1 MKVSMKKL
9 RRAMIL
15 CLFLALGLGA
25 AWYLQPR
32 FFQPSLLQL
41 NQKLSGLTK
50 KSVLVDD
57 HRIVY
62 LEGGSGDTVVLLHG
76 IFSEKDHWVDF
87 ARSLTGKYRII
98 IPDIPAFGES
108 TRLSDAS
115 YDYADQVLRLKAFF
129 DALELG
135 PFHIAGNSMGGTL
148 AALYSLEQPERIKS
162 LAFIGAPH
170 GIKTPLPS
178 SMDDLIEQG
187 KFPLVVRTAE
197 EFESML
203 DLLFFKRPFLPYPI
217 LKESMDAGIRQ
228 ADDNEKIFRQQL
240 KDRYLLHEKLQHIK
254 HPLLTLWGEGERIFH
269 PSGAQV
275 LKEIQPEHTLVV
287 MSEAGHLPQ
296 MEKPRETATLYLNF
310 LMRHP

>member
-1 MKVSMKKL
+1 MKVFMKKS
-9 RRAMIL
+9 RSAVIL
-15 CLFLALGLGA
+15 SLFLALGLVT
-25 AWYLQPR
+25 AWYLQPH
-32 FFQPSLLQL
+32 FFLSPLLQL

-76 IFSEKDHWVDF
+76 IFSEKDHWVEF
-87 ARSLTGKYRII
+87 AHSLTGKYRLI

-108 TRLSDAS
+108 TRLPGAS
-115 YDYADQVLRLKAFF
+115 YDYADQVLRLKALF
-129 DALELG
+129 DALKLET
-135 PFHIAGNSMGGTL
+135 FHIAGNSMGGTL
-148 AALYSLEQPERIKS
+148 AALYSIVQRDRVKS
-162 LAFIGAPH
+162 LAFMGAPH
-170 GIKTPLPS
+170 GIKTALPS
-178 SMDDLIEQG
+178 PMDEQIEQG

-217 LKESMDAGIRQ
+217 LKESMDASIRQ

-240 KDRYLLHEKLQHIK
+240 KDRYLLHEKLQHINR
-254 HPLLTLWGEGERIFH
+254 PLLTLWGESERIFH

-287 MSEAGHLPQ
+287 MPEAGHLPQ